1 MLSWTGVY
9 YLWCR
14 AIIPSSKA
22 RCSKQIKLYI
32 VIGTILFLSV
42 WLFLLSR
49 GWKWKKHYTLHMNL
63 FDLLLVMYIQGFF
76 FFLVDKL
83 DLFPWATDRRICW
96 HILTSYFYFVRVL
109 FGNCEFTMGLT
120 YWGQKPGVSQ
130 AEYPERLL
138 LMPAVGTLGD
148 IL

>member
-1 MLSWTGVY
+1 MKKTYPPYEFIRFIADYVY
-9 YLWCR
+9 
-14 AIIPSSKA
+14 
-22 RCSKQIKLYI
+22 
-32 VIGTILFLSV
+32 
-42 WLFLLSR
+42 SR
-49 GWKWKKHYTLHMNL
+49 
-63 FDLLLVMYIQGFF
+63 F

-83 DLFPWATDRRICW
+83 DIFPRATDRRICW